1 MQDLHFS
8 VHCFFLFLF
17 FFLPQQSDL
26 TGWQPEVG
34 CWQQSPFIPSLPK
47 YVTYLSL

>member
-1 MQDLHFS
+1 MQGLHFS
-8 VHCFFLFLF
+8 VHCCF
-17 FFLPQQSDL
+17 FFVFLQQQSDL